1 MNKKKS
7 ASQSAFFN
15 LRTLAGLVLCLFG
28 IVLSMF
34 AAGVLPTDAV
44 QVSQTAPTQIPG
56 KTSEVVQ
63 TPNGPAYVHRDFQ
76 EGALIKGGSF
86 TGDLRKLPFVLA
98 AKVERPELEQPQP
111 NPRLFVPPGGTS
123 STSTTTTNSSDT
135 ATSSATSTGSGRPKP
150 SPSPTIAPGPS
161 PAAPAPTPSIQFDGL
176 DFATWGAGH
185 PPDEN
190 GDVGPTYYIQTVNTS
205 IGIYQKSNGTRV
217 AAFTFN
223 TFFAGHFGG
232 NLCETQNFG
241 DPVVVYD
248 SFEDRWVITDFAFTT
263 DVNGNITSNVFQCF
277 AVSQS
282 GDPVNG
288 GWNFY
293 SFVEATGGAINDYPK
308 LGIWPDGL
316 YMSANLFNASGA
328 GTGTQVWA
336 FNKSQMYAGA
346 PTVQFVTF
354 LTPDTSEFTLIPA
367 NARLQTGS
375 PPAGTPEYFVSTW
388 EFLNAQEVYQFQVDW
403 NKISTSTFTGPF
415 EPVANS
421 VWPNAAPANAAEP
434 SPGNTLDPLY
444 IRNMFSTMYTNL
456 SGVES
461 LWAAHSVER
470 GTAATTTTATTG
482 GFVTPR
488 WYQIPVTGGTVAAN
502 DTNSWSFD
510 PDGASTNYRYC
521 PSLAVDRAGDMAM
534 GYTLSNSATKPSVRY
549 AGRLSTDPVNQ
560 NFSQTEQVMITG
572 TGVQSGNCGTSACL
586 RWGDYSRMA
595 LDPDGC
601 TFWYTNEYYNTNGLN
616 DLTRIGA
623 FKFTQCTPVGNGG
636 TVSGTVTDASNSQ
649 PLSGASVMLG
659 TARTAATNGSGV
671 YSFTSIPAG
680 TYTQGMSASFPGYNT
695 GTAASE
701 TVTDSGTTTQNFAL
715 NAAAT
720 SGCPADNSQATFQT
734 GSGTNIDMVT
744 NPGQVIL
751 LNTPTVD
758 QSVTTNSGSGFGFT
772 NTSWVAQTFTAG
784 VTGQLSSA
792 DVFLFCSGCSGTN
805 PSITMSLRASS
816 GTGQVGLPT
825 GSDLASTTVAGFND
839 NAAGGYHGATFAS
852 PPTLTAGTQYALV
865 VRASATRTG
874 TYAYTDT
881 NTSGSNPYTGGRR
894 ATSTNSG
901 STWVGQTSSVP
912 FHTYMQTGYSA
923 HSPGNFV
930 SSAKDSNPA
939 TGWLPTWGALT
950 WTATTPANTNVQF
963 QAAASNNAAGV
974 FNFVGPDS
982 TANTFFSNGGS
993 LSQFNGS
1000 RYLRYKAILTS
1011 TSTANTPSLTNATLC
1026 FTNLAPAPVLQSVV
1040 SRFTHGNGAGTF
1052 DLPLS
1057 TSSRVVEPRTDFSGN
1072 YTIVFNFDKPV
1083 NAGNAS
1089 VTAHNPSGAGSVSS
1103 TSFSGNSMIVSLTG
1117 VTDQQ
1122 TLTVSASGAAG
1133 TQTQSAAASSV
1144 QIGFLI
1150 GDVNQDAV
1158 VNVGDTIQVQNNAGV
1173 TLDNTNFQNDVNTD
1187 GAVNVGD
1194 TTIVRNNSGHSVP

>member
-1 MNKKKS
+1 MKKKS
-7 ASQSAFFN
+7 NKSAFFN
-15 LRTLAGLVLCLFG
+15 PRALIGLVLCLLG
-28 IVLSMF
+28 AALSLF
-34 AAGVLPTDAV
+34 AIGALPTEALVKQDKTI
-44 QVSQTAPTQIPG
+44 SQGPVEG
-56 KTSEVVQ
+56 RTSEVVD

-76 EGALIKGGSF
+76 QGSLTKTDSWKG
-86 TGDLRKLPFVLA
+86 DVRKLPFAPALN
-98 AKVERPELEQPQP
+98 KIERRELEEPQP

-123 STSTTTTNSSDT
+123 MTTTSSSD
-135 ATSSATSTGSGRPKP
+135 ASNGSARAKP
-150 SPSPTIAPGPS
+150 SPSATIAPGPS

-223 TFFAGHFGG
+223 TFFNGHFGG

-293 SFVEATGGAINDYPK
+293 SFIEATGGAINDYPK

-336 FNKSQMYAGA
+336 FNKAQMYAGA

-388 EFLNAQEVYQFQVDW
+388 EFLNAQEVYKFAVNW
-403 NKISTSTFTGPF
+403 NSISTSTLTGPF
-415 EPVANS
+415 SATATT
-421 VWPNAAPANAAEP
+421 VWPNSGLANSPVP
-434 SPGNTLDPLY
+434 SPGNALDPLQ
-444 IRNMFSTMYTNL
+444 IRNMFSTMYSNL

-461 LWAAHSVER
+461 LWAAHTVQR
-470 GTAATTTTATTG
+470 NTAASSTTAVTG
-482 GFVTPR
+482 GSNAPR
-488 WYQIPVTGGTVAAN
+488 WYQIPVTGGTVGN
-502 DTNSWSFD
+502 DTNAWTFD
-510 PDGASTNYRYC
+510 PDGANTNYRYN

-534 GYTLSNSATKPSVRY
+534 GYTLSSSAQNPSIRY
-549 AGRLSTDPVNQ
+549 AGRLSTDGANQ
-560 NFSQTEQVMITG
+560 NFSQTEQVMINGTG
-572 TGVQSGNCGTSACL
+572 TQTGNCGPSACA

-601 TFWYTNEYYNTNGLN
+601 TFWYTNEYYTVNGLN

-623 FKFTQCTPVGNGG
+623 FKFGTCTPVGNGG

-659 TARTAATNGSGV
+659 TARTASTNGSGA
-671 YSFTSIPAG
+671 YSFSSIPAG
-680 TYTQGMSASFPGYNT
+680 TYTQGMSASFPGYTT

-715 NAAAT
+715 NAAPT
-720 SGCPADNSQATFQT
+720 SGCPVDNSTATFQT

-744 NPGQVIL
+744 NPNQVIL

-784 VTGQLSSA
+784 VTGQLTSA
-792 DVFLFCSGCSGTN
+792 DVFIFCSGCSGTN
-805 PSITMSLRASS
+805 PSITLSLRASS

-825 GSDLASTTVAGFND
+825 GSDLASTTIAGFND
-839 NAAGGYHGATFAS
+839 NAAGGYHGATFSS
-852 PPTLTAGTQYALV
+852 PPTLTSGTQYALV

-874 TYAYTDT
+874 TYAYTIT

-894 ATSTNSG
+894 ATSTTSG
-901 STWVGQTSSVP
+901 TSWTGTTSTVP

-930 SSAKDSNPA
+930 SSAKDANPA
-939 TGWLPTWGALT
+939 TGSLPTWGNLT
-950 WTATTPANTNVQF
+950 WTATTPASTNVQF

-974 FNFVGPDS
+974 FNFVGPDG

-993 LSQFNGS
+993 LAQFNGN
-1000 RYLRYKAILTS
+1000 RFLRYKAILTS
-1011 TSTANTPSLTNATLC
+1011 SSTANTPALTNATLC
-1026 FTNLAPAPVLQSVV
+1026 FTDLAPAPVLQSVV
-1040 SRFTHGNGAGTF
+1040 SRITHGNGAGTF

-1057 TSSRVVEPRTDFSGN
+1057 TSSRFIEPRSDGTGN
-1072 YTIVFNFDKPV
+1072 YKIVFNFDKPV
-1083 NAGNAS
+1083 NSGTANA
-1089 VTAHNPSGAGSVSS
+1089 TAPSGGSVSS
-1103 TSFSGNSMIVSLTG
+1103 VTFSGSSMIVNLSG
-1117 VTDQQ
+1117 VVDQQ
-1122 TLTVSASGAAG
+1122 TVTVTTSGVAG
-1133 TQTQSAAASSV
+1133 IQTQSSAPSV
-1144 QIGFLI
+1144 QIGFLQ
-1150 GDVNQDAV
+1150 GDVTEDSF
-1158 VNVGDTIQVQNNAGV
+1158 VNAGDTIVVRNNAGV
-1173 TLDNTNFQNDVNTD
+1173 TLDNTNFQNDVNAD
-1187 GAVNVGD
+1187 GQVDVGD
-1194 TTIVRNNSGHSVP
+1194 TTIVRNNSGHFLP